1 MSTVERE
8 PRREE
13 LLAMAYADGE
23 LRGAEREEFEGL
35 LATREDLRLEVVRM
49 QRLGVLARQ
58 AAGPE
63 PMDHEWRDLARDPVQ
78 RAAAG
83 LGRVALIGG
92 SCLVAIGAAWA
103 LWTSDAPAWLQ
114 LGASAAAVG
123 LAILLGAAVRA
134 RLRTRAFDPYRDI
147 VR

>member
-49 QRLGVLARQ
+49 QRLAVLARQ
-58 AAGPE
+58 SAGPE
-63 PMDHEWRDLARDPVQ
+63 PMDHEWRELARDPAQ
-78 RAAAG
+78 RAATG
-83 LGRVALIGG
+83 LGRIALIGG
-92 SCLVAIGAAWA
+92 LFVVAIGAAWS
-103 LWTSDAPAWLQ
+103 LWTSDAPAWIQ
-114 LGASAAAVG
+114 LGASVAAVG
-123 LAILLGAAVRA
+123 LAILLGAALRA
-134 RLRTRAFDPYRDI
+134 RMRTRAFDPYRDI